1 MKRSTSLLL
10 PAILLATAILPQT
23 LFAPP
28 IATPITWGSAQN
40 ITGDS
45 DVSTLGTLLYAYNA
59 GEAGVASTTVNG
71 VLFSPYVLP
80 HHPAQTTTT
89 GSVTFTESPDYLWSI
104 NTLGTVVPP
113 FDFLSGNYATLLS
126 SGGSANSLNTIT
138 ATLGGLTGGRDY
150 LIQWWSNDSAFINGG
165 IFIQTQASQA
175 GNPSSVT
182 LGSNLSNSVGGLGQY
197 AIGTFT
203 ATDSFVEFDLNG
215 IGGFPLINAFQI
227 RDVTSSAV
235 PEPGQVAASILLLA
249 GIGGYVWLK
258 RRKPAKVATSVA

>member
-59 GEAGVASTTVNG
+59 GGSGVAATTVNG
-71 VLFSPYVLP
+71 VPFSPYVFPNHP
-80 HHPAQTTTT
+80 HQTTTT
-89 GSVTFTESPDYLWSI
+89 GSVTFTESPHSLLPFND
-104 NTLGTVVPP
+104 LGSVAPP
-113 FDFLSGNYATLLS
+113 FDFLSESYKTLLR
-126 SGGSANSLNTIT
+126 SGGSAGFPDTLT
-138 ATLGGLTGGRDY
+138 AMLGGLTVGNDY
-150 LIQWWSNDSAFINGG
+150 LIQWWSNDSALTWGG
-165 IFIQTQASQA
+165 GAFAQTQASQA
-175 GNPSSVT
+175 GNLSSVT
-182 LGSNLSNSVGGLGQY
+182 LDSNLSNSGGGLGQY

-215 IGGFPLINAFQI
+215 IGRLPLINAFQV
-227 RDVTSSAV
+227 RDVTAAAV
-235 PEPGQVAASILLLA
+235 PEPGQIAASLLLLF
-249 GIGGYVWLK
+249 GIGGYIFLK
-258 RRKPAKVATSVA
+258 RRKAAKAATA

>member
-1 MKRSTSLLL
+1 MNRKTTTLLL
-10 PAILLATAILPQT
+10 SAALLATT
-23 LFAPP
+23 LAAQAAPP
-28 IATPITWGSAQN
+28 VANITWGSAQN

-45 DVSTLGTLLYAYNA
+45 DVSTLGSLLYAYNA
-59 GEAGVASTTVNG
+59 GEAGVTSTTVNG
-71 VLFSPYVLP
+71 VLFSPYVFP
-80 HHPAQTTTT
+80 HHPHQTTTT

-215 IGGFPLINAFQI
+215 IGGFPLINAFQV

-235 PEPGQVAASILLLA
+235 PEPSQVAASLLLLF
-249 GIGGYVWLK
+249 GIGGYVWLN
-258 RRKPAKVATSVA
+258 RRKAAKAGPTVLA